1 MNWEN
6 VEPQTTQMMTQLLHL
21 QMQLVNNAPTN
32 TDPKELIGALGDYI
46 NQIGAEMQRQAT
58 TV

>member
-6 VEPQTTQMMTQLLHL
+6 IDPQATQMMTQLLHL
-21 QMQLVNNAPTN
+21 QLQLVNNTISN
-32 TDPKELIGALGDYI
+32 TDPKELVGAIGDFI

-58 TV
+58 E